1 MFVKMWY
8 NKNKHKKGGDH
19 MKKII
24 DKHGRIGLPTILLEL
39 AKLTRESKVD
49 VSFDGKNIIIKKL
62 EVKEEK

>member
-1 MFVKMWY
+1 
-8 NKNKHKKGGDH
+8 

-24 DKHGRIGLPTILLEL
+24 DKHGRIGLPNVLLEL
-39 AKLTRESKVD
+39 AKLTRDSKVD